1 MKKKPFSL
9 VLPSALLA
17 VLMLWLLPGRAT
29 ALGGLDPSR
38 AVSLTLSS
46 IYDGSALPDVRVR
59 IYRVA
64 KVTASGSFSLTEEFA
79 ATKVD
84 VSGKT
89 DLAKVAQTLP
99 GGIALNGIAP
109 IASGSSGQGGELS
122 FPGLEAGLYLV
133 LADRTGVGGYTYIFS
148 PTLLALPSQSG
159 GLWEY
164 DVTASVKPER
174 VPGAGSGQ
182 PTSYQAVKRWADL
195 DHEEERPDHVTVEI
209 LKDGVHDSTQILS
222 RRNNWTCRWS
232 DEGGDGS
239 WLVAERDIAKG
250 YTVTAIR
257 EGGVFVV
264 TNSYTEDLGEGE
276 APEGGSPGVSPSPG
290 EPSAEIPEESTPANG
305 GPSSPGLPQTGQL
318 WWPVPLMSGLGLVL
332 FGVGYAMRR
341 KGGGRHEE

>member
-17 VLMLWLLPGRAT
+17 ALMLWLLPGRA
-29 ALGGLDPSR
+29 AAVGGLDPSR
-38 AVSLTLSS
+38 AVSLTLSC
-46 IYDGSALPDVRVR
+46 IYGGEALPDVWVRV
-59 IYRVA
+59 YRVA
-64 KVTASGSFSLTEEFA
+64 QVAASGRFVLTEEFA
-79 ATKVD
+79 GTKVD

-109 IASGSSGQGGELS
+109 TASGSSGQGGELS

-133 LADRTGVGGYTYIFS
+133 LADRAGVGGYAYVFS
-148 PTLLALPSQSG
+148 PALLALPSQSG

-182 PTSYQAVKRWADL
+182 PVSYQVVKHWADL
-195 DHEEERPDHVTVEI
+195 DHEEGRPDQVTVEI
-209 LKDGVHDSTQILS
+209 LKDGVHDSTQVLS
-222 RRNNWTCRWS
+222 EQNNWTCRWS

-250 YTVTAIR
+250 YTVTVIW
-257 EGGVFVV
+257 EGGAFVV

-276 APEGGSPGVSPSPG
+276 TPEGGNPGVSPSPG
-290 EPSAEIPEESTPANG
+290 APSAEIPEESTPADG
-305 GPSSPGLPQTGQL
+305 GPPSAGLPQTGQL

-332 FGVGYAMRR
+332 FGFGYTVRR
-341 KGGGRHEE
+341 KGGDRHEE